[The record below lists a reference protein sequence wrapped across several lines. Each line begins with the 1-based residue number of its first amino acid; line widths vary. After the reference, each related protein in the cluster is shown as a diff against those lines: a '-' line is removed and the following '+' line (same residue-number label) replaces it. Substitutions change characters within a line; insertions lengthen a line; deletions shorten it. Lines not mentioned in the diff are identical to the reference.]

1 MGHCLSSNARNNGA
15 RHKTTSRGGDI
26 RSSGGGVP
34 YGGGPMSGRNNT
46 KNRVESIQE
55 TKTATFGGLQVRYAY
70 LSQRGYYPDG
80 KCHVIY
86 IMYMRDCTTMTYT
99 LLYDV

>member
-1 MGHCLSSNARNNGA
+1 
-15 RHKTTSRGGDI
+15 
-26 RSSGGGVP
+26 
-34 YGGGPMSGRNNT
+34 MSGSNT

-80 KCHVIY
+80 KIPPCVYNVYGCAIRLYCNHLHI
-86 IMYMRDCTTMTYT
+86 TT
-99 LLYDV
+99 